1 MTTSKTTGQL
11 ARLAFLGILIAAAA
25 TACAG
30 RSTPPGANKYLG
42 SFEQGGFLFL
52 RWQEGLNVL
61 IWHDVSGSAWAH
73 SAGSTESSV
82 YAEQGSAQS
91 ADGRSFEWEV
101 WTEDGRTGQVRI
113 DDASYDLSEGTL
125 FIVSTRGGTTEA
137 RQLARDLSGV
147 PLDNEGILAFAESDP
162 DLAVFLTAG
171 P

>member
-1 MTTSKTTGQL
+1 MSKTTSQL

-25 TACAG
+25 TACTG

-42 SFEQGGFLFL
+42 SFEQGGFLLL
-52 RWQEGLNVL
+52 RWQEGLDVL

-73 SAGSTESSV
+73 SAGSTEGSV

-91 ADGRSFEWEV
+91 ADGRGFAWEV
-101 WTEDGRTGQVRI
+101 QTKDGKTGQVRI
-113 DDASYDLSEGTL
+113 DDASYELSEGTL
-125 FIVSTRGGTTEA
+125 FIVTTKGGTTEA
-137 RQLARDLSGV
+137 RQLVRDLSGL